1 MICMYLHIHNNQIN
15 RVNPYYF
22 QGWPSYLYCQKNNKQ
37 QTTTIP
43 NSELIMVYLRV
54 AIILSLALHCNSL
67 IINVVAQLR
76 DGIRNGRPNSGWAL
90 ENIGSAVSIAIEDFQ
105 AKGLLTEHTFR

>member
-1 MICMYLHIHNNQIN
+1 MYVFTYPQQSDQQSEPILLSRQRIIF
-15 RVNPYYF
+15 VLP
-22 QGWPSYLYCQKNNKQ
+22 KNNKQ

-43 NSELIMVYLRV
+43 NSALIMVYLRV